1 MAAKNPKLERLKQR
15 IQELKTLT
23 LTSLSFISV
32 IRIEFSVI
40 RGDLKI
46 CPEPH

>member
-23 LTSLSFISV
+23 LTSLSFI
-32 IRIEFSVI
+32 FSYK
-40 RGDLKI
+40 D
-46 CPEPH
+46 